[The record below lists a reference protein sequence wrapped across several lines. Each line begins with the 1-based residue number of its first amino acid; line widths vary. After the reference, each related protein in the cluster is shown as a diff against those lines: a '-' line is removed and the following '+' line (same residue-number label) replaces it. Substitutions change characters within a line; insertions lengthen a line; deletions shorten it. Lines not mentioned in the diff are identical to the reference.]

1 MAQDT
6 YPVCGC
12 DWLILG
18 FVGLLDLPEGSVG
31 GAELDAGL
39 HSGARVE
46 PETGE
51 RDPFT
56 AIEAEDKF
64 NSTHLAVCIVAA
76 LHKGDDD
83 NDKEDNKDIAGDF
96 SN

>member
-56 AIEAEDKF
+56 AILKAIQF
-64 NSTHLAVCIVAA
+64 YSPCSVHC
-76 LHKGDDD
+76 GCPP
-83 NDKEDNKDIAGDF
+83 
-96 SN
+96 